1 MLINKIEQQSLQR
14 KLNPLKF
21 ILKLEHKQLVSWQM
35 VIYSIMTAFI

>member
-21 ILKLEHKQLVSWQM
+21 ILKLEHKQLVSWL
-35 VIYSIMTAFI
+35 INALILLLEI